1 MKKFNK
7 RFLSE
12 VCGFNEEEAKK
23 TMDAQQKFPELLME
37 VNEKDFIIDGKKLCE
52 QMNVKNNFNT
62 WLMSNTSSNQGKLIK
77 YRMVEDVDY
86 TSDWEI
92 PNDNFTVEEVKNMTS
107 QKRSINGITNKINLT
122 LSCAKKIA
130 MRQNNEAGDL
140 ICDYFILMEKA
151 VKGIK
156 EHQLIREPEKEN
168 YNKMKEE
175 IIKDFESKHTD
186 TTEMDRN
193 YLMIRESNM
202 INTKLIGYT
211 AGQVRE
217 KLGYKDVQTR
227 EHLLLEQNK
236 VIDYLELIIY
246 GLVVAGIDFE
256 GRSKIIGDIC
266 KSKYSNLRMDLELA
280 TK

>member
-12 VCGFNEEEAKK
+12 VCGFNEEETRI
-23 TMDAQQKFPELLME
+23 TMEAQNKFPDFLVEEGKGFCVDGRTLWKELEAKAQFSDWIKSNLE
-37 VNEKDFIIDGKKLCE
+37 NSNGIENVDFTSFQFK
-52 QMNVKNNFNT
+52 VKAENT
-62 WLMSNTSSNQGKLIK
+62 WKTSTEFKLTLDIAKEIAMFAGATNRVNDKLKANSKLI
-77 YRMVEDVDY
+77 R
-86 TSDWEI
+86 
-92 PNDNFTVEEVKNMTS
+92 
-107 QKRSINGITNKINLT
+107 R
-122 LSCAKKIA
+122 
-130 MRQNNEAGDL
+130 
-140 ICDYFILMEKA
+140 YFILMEKA

-186 TTEMDRN
+186 TTDMDRS

-246 GLVVAGIDFE
+246 GLVIAGIDFE
-256 GRSKIIGDIC
+256 SRSKIIGDIC

-280 TK
+280 IK